1 MSKKTSIALGGRTWG
16 EQLEHVKKVMAKIE
30 DEDLFD
36 IIEWVALNFIN
47 GVDDAVRYSQ
57 DGKGNSVDSWTKEQ
71 KLNVLSRIW
80 CVNDK
85 AIQPL
90 LEDRSGRFSLGTDAI
105 AKNWDIIEEGE
116 CLEFENIKYPDGKT
130 GIGVKKGIG
139 ITQGE
144 LDGLTDVEQEIIKN
158 LALNNQSGEA

>member
-1 MSKKTSIALGGRTWG
+1 MSKKTRKALGGRTWR
-16 EQLEHVKKVMAKIE
+16 EQLEHVKKVMSKIE

-36 IIEWVALNFIN
+36 IIEWIVLNFIN

-57 DGKGNSVDSWTKEQ
+57 DGKGNSVDFWDKDQ

-80 CVNDK
+80 GVNNK

-90 LEDRSGRFSLGTDAI
+90 FKGRSASFNLGTDAI
-105 AKNWDIIEEGE
+105 AKNWGIIEEGE
-116 CLEFENIKYPDGKT
+116 CLEFESIKYPNGKT
-130 GIGVKKGIG
+130 GIGIKKGIG

-144 LDGLTDVEQEIIKN
+144 LDGLTDTEQEIIKN